1 MSEAPPVDP
10 KIEAG
15 WKAAMAPEFGEAY
28 FADLVGFLRKEQ
40 ALGKIIYPAGSRMFA
55 AFEHTPWEAVRVVVL
70 GQDPYHGPGQANGLC
85 FSVQPGVRPP
95 PSLKNMFKE
104 MATDV
109 GAPISPHGDLTSWA
123 DQGVLLL
130 NAILSVEAHQAASHR
145 NQGWES
151 FTDAVISTL
160 SREKE
165 GLVFLLWGG
174 FAKKKSALINSEK
187 HHILM
192 AAHPSP
198 LSAYNGFF
206 GCGHFSKTNVLLR
219 DEGLPEIEWALPAIE
234 V

>member
-1 MSEAPPVDP
+1 
-10 KIEAG
+10 
-15 WKAAMAPEFGEAY
+15 MAPEFRQPY
-28 FADLVGFLRKEQ
+28 FAQLVAFLRKEK
-40 ALGKIIYPAGSRMFA
+40 ALGKVIYPPGSRLFA
-55 AFEHTPWEAVRVVVL
+55 AFDHTPWDAVRVVIL

-85 FSVQPGVRPP
+85 FSVRPGVPPP

-104 MATDV
+104 MASDI
-109 GAPISPHGDLTSWA
+109 GSPIPDHGDVRSWA
-123 DQGVLLL
+123 DQRVLLL

-145 NQGWES
+145 NQGWEP

-174 FAKKKSALINSEK
+174 FAKKKAALIDADK

-198 LSAYNGFF
+198 LSAHNGYF

-219 DEGLPEIEWALPAIE
+219 DKGGPEIEWALPPSGG
-234 V
+234 

>member
-1 MSEAPPVDP
+1 MTEVPPIDP
-10 KIEAG
+10 KMEAG
-15 WKAAMAPEFGEAY
+15 WKAAMAPEFSQPY
-28 FADLVGFLRKEQ
+28 FAELVAFLKKEK
-40 ALGKIIYPAGSRMFA
+40 ALGKTIYPPGGKMFA
-55 AFEHTPWEAVRVVVL
+55 AFDHTPWEQVRVVIL

-85 FSVQPGVRPP
+85 FSVAPGVRPP

-109 GAPISPHGDLTSWA
+109 GADIPEHGDLRSWA
-123 DQGVLLL
+123 TQGVLLI

-145 NQGWES
+145 NQGWER

-165 GLVFLLWGG
+165 GVVFLLWGG
-174 FAKKKSALINSEK
+174 YAKKKAALIDAEK

-198 LSAYNGFF
+198 LSAHNGFF

-219 DEGLPEIEWALPAIE
+219 DNGMPEIAWALPPVE
-234 V
+234 S